1 MIPLFRWLLWEYL
14 VWTLNKAQSRDVS
27 SSMFCCD
34 VWKNMDLKKKYINT
48 KMVSKK
54 KITIFKY
61 LSLQKKNPSKKRF
74 MLKKKYYRV
83 LISLFKLYKC
93 VMYFTKQKQ
102 KKFTPFFWYS
112 WRYDIK
118 MDEIYVQCVNFNTYL
133 LFFFLLFQIVS
144 ASRYIPLIIW
154 RNYFRIFFVCQ
165 SF

>member
-61 LSLQKKNPSKKRF
+61 LSLQKKIPPRKKRF
-74 MLKKKYYRV
+74 MLKKKYY
-83 LISLFKLYKC
+83 LCIDKNLFKLYKC
-93 VMYFTKQKQ
+93 VMFHKTKTKNSYH
-102 KKFTPFFWYS
+102 FFDTHQDMISKWM
-112 WRYDIK
+112 K
-118 MDEIYVQCVNFNTYL
+118 EIYVNNTCYFS
-133 LFFFLLFQIVS
+133 FFFTFSDRVRIEILHTPNHLKKLF
-144 ASRYIPLIIW
+144 
-154 RNYFRIFFVCQ
+154 
-165 SF
+165 